1 MGYDPQNIGV
11 CTKYKSLIQKDPY
24 SQNLTDDDP
33 SATKTQ
39 NIKALMIISKSFI
52 VYCTFSQ
59 LIERDYIVSY
69 NLTLPSI
76 TESDPQHTV

>member
-1 MGYDPQNIGV
+1 
-11 CTKYKSLIQKDPY
+11 
-24 SQNLTDDDP
+24 
-33 SATKTQ
+33 
-39 NIKALMIISKSFI
+39 MIISKSFI